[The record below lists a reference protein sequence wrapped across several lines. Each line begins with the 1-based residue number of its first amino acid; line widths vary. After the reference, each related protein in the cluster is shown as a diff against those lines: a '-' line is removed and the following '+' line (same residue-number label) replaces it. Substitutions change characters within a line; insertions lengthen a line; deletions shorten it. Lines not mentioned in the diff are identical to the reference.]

1 MSVII
6 NNIIDIDAD
15 ISTNRDIFKD
25 DASISS
31 YAYKAVYSMKA
42 LGILNGYESGEF
54 NPRGQLTR
62 AEAAKVIAMVMDII
76 K

>member
-1 MSVII
+1 
-6 NNIIDIDAD
+6 
-15 ISTNRDIFKD
+15 
-25 DASISS
+25 
-31 YAYKAVYSMKA
+31 MKA